1 MHELSIAMSLLEV
14 ATDEAERRG
23 GVEVIALHI
32 RLGPLSGVVKEAL
45 ISAWEL
51 ACEGSPLAGSRI
63 VVEEVPLVVHC
74 PACDID
80 APAEAPH
87 RLRCSRCGTP
97 TGEIVAGHELELFAL
112 EVEA

>member
-23 GVEVIALHI
+23 GVEVIALHV
-32 RLGPLSGVVKEAL
+32 RVGPLSGVVADAL
-45 ISAWEL
+45 ESAWEL
-51 ACEGSPLAGSRI
+51 ACEGSPLEGSRL
-63 VVEEVPLVVHC
+63 VVEKVPLVVHC
-74 PACDID
+74 PDCDAD
-80 APAEAPH
+80 MPVEAPH
-87 RLRCSRCGTP
+87 RLRCSRCGRP